1 MCLNQMKLD
10 SIDAAILK
18 QLLADGRASLRDIA
32 KKTSLSTP
40 TVSSHFYRMIK
51 AGLITKFV
59 PVINLNETELH
70 GILALV
76 NLKVQ
81 GSPHPPPSA
90 FSSSFPSIDAVA
102 RRLARVKEICSVFVT
117 TGESKLVL
125 KVIARNSEQLHRFLS
140 GSFLRRLGVE
150 VISTQIIIKTVKDEF
165 PSHLL
170 AEGTPIKL
178 RCDFCKG
185 DIATSR
191 PYTIL
196 SASSHYYFCCKTCK
210 RSYLERYGERIKAR
224 KGSNNKIRL

>member
-81 GSPHPPPSA
+81 GSPHPPLSLQSTLLLEDWRESKRSA
-90 FSSSFPSIDAVA
+90 AFLSQQEKASSS
-102 RRLARVKEICSVFVT
+102 
-117 TGESKLVL
+117 
-125 KVIARNSEQLHRFLS
+125 
-140 GSFLRRLGVE
+140 
-150 VISTQIIIKTVKDEF
+150 
-165 PSHLL
+165 
-170 AEGTPIKL
+170 
-178 RCDFCKG
+178 
-185 DIATSR
+185 
-191 PYTIL
+191 
-196 SASSHYYFCCKTCK
+196 
-210 RSYLERYGERIKAR
+210 
-224 KGSNNKIRL
+224 